1 MGKSG
6 CIVKQITTEQA
17 FAWSP
22 ITCAQGNS
30 KASYESIQLV
40 ELIWFLSWWPQPTA
54 CVIKKKKKS
63 TNFKNK
69 ISGHAFRHKT
79 RNKSKNTPNTK

>member
-1 MGKSG
+1 M
-6 CIVKQITTEQA
+6 KQITTEQA

-40 ELIWFLSWWPQPTA
+40 ELIWFLSWWPQPKA
-54 CVIKKKKKS
+54 CVIKKKKNPQILK
-63 TNFKNK
+63 TKFQVTLLDIKLETKVKIHQIQNK
-69 ISGHAFRHKT
+69 MLV
-79 RNKSKNTPNTK
+79 